1 MGWSQH
7 LRLNGVTELGPE
19 FFETGG
25 LRRLCFLLCP
35 DACLFFFPLC
45 AALFADR
52 LGTALERFAVWTSIL
67 FSAVCDLIDP

>member
-1 MGWSQH
+1 M
-7 LRLNGVTELGPE
+7 VAELGPE
-19 FFETGG
+19 FFETSGF
-25 LRRLCFLLCP
+25 RRLCFLLRL
-35 DACLFFFPLC
+35 DTRLFFFPLC